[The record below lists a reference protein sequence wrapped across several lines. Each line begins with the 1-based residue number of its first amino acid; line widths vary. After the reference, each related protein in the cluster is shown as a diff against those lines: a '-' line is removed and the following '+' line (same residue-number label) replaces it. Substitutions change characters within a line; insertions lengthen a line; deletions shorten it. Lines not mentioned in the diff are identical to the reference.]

1 MHRLFDYEHI
11 NLLALERTSFSQLI
25 HMATKIWWPLY
36 LEGLF
41 YFVGLGFVSMS
52 LDRQNNYLCGTR
64 IVVTNKRTW
73 RYKCFLTFSI
83 NPVKVSVL
91 IIQKPGNLHVDK
103 ALVESWYSRCSTFDD
118 FCNVITLT
126 FCYWNV
132 LFFRSCHKWQQKYGD
147 GYVSNDCSSSLVLGL
162 IRCLQTK

>member
-1 MHRLFDYEHI
+1 MVTAISRRIILLRWSWVCFD
-11 NLLALERTSFSQLI
+11 
-25 HMATKIWWPLY
+25 
-36 LEGLF
+36 
-41 YFVGLGFVSMS
+41 VS
-52 LDRQNNYLCGTR
+52 RQNNYLCGTR

-132 LFFRSCHKWQQKYGD
+132 LFFSQLSQVAAEIWWWVCLKWLFFFVGLGFDSMPPDKITL
-147 GYVSNDCSSSLVLGL
+147 YVALVL
-162 IRCLQTK
+162 